1 MRTAHPATKKLVQV
15 AWYSAVT
22 PRLGKL
28 FLIYRMVF
36 NEHSYDEG
44 KDESYY
50 DELMDKE
57 TLRLPRTKERGWKVL
72 CRLSF
77 GSRGK
82 EFAERKT

>member
-1 MRTAHPATKKLVQV
+1 MA
-15 AWYSAVT
+15 S
-22 PRLGKL
+22 
-28 FLIYRMVF
+28 

-72 CRLSF
+72 YRLSF